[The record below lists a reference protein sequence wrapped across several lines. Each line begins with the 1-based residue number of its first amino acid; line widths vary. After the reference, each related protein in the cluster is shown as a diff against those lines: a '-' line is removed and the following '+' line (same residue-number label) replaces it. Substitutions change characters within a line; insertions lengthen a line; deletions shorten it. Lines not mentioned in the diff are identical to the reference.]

1 MPRSNAPKITMI
13 FGPERGC
20 TVMPLPIQVLSNL
33 RNGEKGSHSSENGE
47 IRGNGV
53 TAPF

>member
-20 TVMPLPIQVLSNL
+20 TVMPLLTQVLSNL
-33 RNGEKGSHSSENGE
+33 LEMVKREAVRAKMVKFAEM
-47 IRGNGV
+47 V
-53 TAPF
+53 

>member
-1 MPRSNAPKITMI
+1 MI

-20 TVMPLPIQVLSNL
+20 TVMPLLTQVLSNL
-33 RNGEKGSHSSENGE
+33 LEMVKREAVPSENGE

-53 TAPF
+53 TGPF